1 MPDHSYIDD
10 FVEQIKSNAFKNF
23 GINTIGKQKQISTIY
38 YSVPKSVM
46 LDERYLSAIS

>member
-23 GINTIGKQKQISTIY
+23 GINTIGKQKQISIIY
-38 YSVPKSVM
+38 HSVPKSVM